1 MNITTKISHIRDR
14 RAKLETSIFNEFL
27 ILEETN
33 SFSKAAKQLRISQ
46 ASLSRHI
53 KQLEDEYGMLLFERT
68 TQKIKL
74 TPYGESL
81 VHYARIILEA
91 ERSFKREIEKINF
104 QNSNHLVVGC
114 IDYPFY
120 YGITSHLADFKR
132 ENPNATLEVMINSTD
147 ELVRNLNTGEV
158 DVAFIRNIDNVA
170 DKFDSIFYKEDYM
183 HIAVPVKHHL
193 ANKKTVSIKE
203 FKTDTFYKRYK
214 KGSYMDSLFSK
225 LASDAGFKPV
235 FSANGSSW
243 EDSVINEP
251 NTVTLCNGALAENF
265 RGNVHVKVLD
275 LKEKPEVNIYLA
287 TAKNAT
293 HSLITDRFFEYVKAS
308 LNG

>member
-1 MNITTKISHIRDR
+1 M
-14 RAKLETSIFNEFL
+14 ETSIFNEFL

-33 SFSKAAKQLRISQ
+33 SFSKAAEQLRISQ

-68 TQKIKL
+68 TQKMKL

-81 VHYARIILEA
+81 VQYARIILEA
-91 ERSFKREIEKINF
+91 ERSFKREVEKINF

-183 HIAVPVKHHL
+183 HIAVPVKHPL

-225 LASDAGFKPV
+225 LASDAGFKPMI
-235 FSANGSSW
+235 SASGSSW